1 MSIILTAVLIIVGI
15 VGAVVLLVA
24 VPALFGM
31 MAYDTIKSPKA
42 AKSESRDSITV
53 IAAERGVARAFV
65 LLGGAFW
72 SIAAFAGL
80 YNFQETGASAALMG
94 AAIPLVACAATLIVG
109 WYYERFTAAILAVA
123 SFAVIAWG
131 VVYGFEAGVWAL
143 MTFALIGPMATAAVL
158 FWMARREQE
167 AYELITATRPQLAFI
182 FAARSE
188 LAA

>member
-1 MSIILTAVLIIVGI
+1 MSLILTAVLIIVGI
-15 VGAVVLLVA
+15 VGAVVLLIGA
-24 VPALFGM
+24 PALFGVM
-31 MAYDTIKSPKA
+31 VYDTVKT
-42 AKSESRDSITV
+42 AKSNRSDSRDSVTV

-65 LLGGAFW
+65 LLGGLFW

-80 YNFQETGASAALMG
+80 YNYQSTGVSAAFFA
-94 AAIPLVACAATLIVG
+94 AAIPLIACAVTLIVG
-109 WYYERFTAAILAVA
+109 WYYERFTAAMLAVA

-167 AYELITATRPQLAFI
+167 AYEMVNAVRPELAFV
-182 FAARSE
+182 FAARSS